1 MSQFIAKS
9 GGNTYHGKIYADY
22 ENQNI
27 QSRNIDAAQIALGVK
42 GGGGLGPTD
51 LNRLHSYHD
60 VNGDIGGFVKK
71 DKLWWYSSLRDQ
83 DAQSLLPNFPVKPFE
98 THLRNVTGKGTYA
111 VSTNNKVVAFAQ
123 WGKKAAAEPARYVPR
138 EPDGRDSQQ
147 RGLDV
152 EPVVLGAHLQARLGQ
167 RRQRQD
173 VLRGARRP
181 VPLPVA
187 EHAQFAGAG
196 LRGPQHE
203 HRERRQPGRLVPRHH
218 AQPGPRIAQLLQ
230 GRLGRAATT

>member
-1 MSQFIAKS
+1 MPWAGVMSQFIAKS

-22 ENQNI
+22 ENENI

-42 GGGGLGPTD
+42 GGGGLEATD

-60 VNGDIGGFVKK
+60 LNGDIGGFIKK

-98 THLRNVTGKGTYA
+98 TRLRNITGKATYA
-111 VSTNNKVVAFAQ
+111 LSTNNKLVGFAQ
-123 WGKKAAAEPARYVPR
+123 WGQKQQPNRLDTFLIGADR
-138 EPDGRDSQQ
+138 RDSQQ
-147 RGLDV
+147 RRLDL
-152 EPVVLGAHLQARLGQ
+152 EPVVLGAHLQGRLGQ

-173 VLRGARRP
+173 VLRGPRRP

-187 EHAQFAGAG
+187 EHAQLAT
-196 LRGPQHE
+196 
-203 HRERRQPGRLVPRHH
+203 RRPTRTSP
-218 AQPGPRIAQLLQ
+218 P
-230 GRLGRAATT
+230 TS